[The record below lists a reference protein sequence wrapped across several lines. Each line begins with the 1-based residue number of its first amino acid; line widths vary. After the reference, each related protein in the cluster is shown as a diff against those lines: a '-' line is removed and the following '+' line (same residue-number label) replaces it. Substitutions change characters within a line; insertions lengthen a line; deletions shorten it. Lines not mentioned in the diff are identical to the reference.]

1 MLSAAPSAGPS
12 LSPSEAEPPELEHFT
27 PKSSS
32 FAICSSGVTD
42 PEIPRASHSSAMCA
56 ALFGAL

>member
-1 MLSAAPSAGPS
+1 MLSAAPPPGPS
-12 LSPSEAEPPELEHFT
+12 HSPSEAEPTELEQIT
-27 PKSSS
+27 PQKLI
-32 FAICSSGVTD
+32 FAIRSSGITD